1 MSRWLLT
8 LSSETVSNFKTQ
20 LLIFDCRFSC
30 TDRSCLSKKQKQ
42 LRRWPAVWT
51 SNGRRLRFKKL
62 HLKLLSKDSFPPYQQ
77 FRLQDFLPS
86 TFFFFPFFAQNS
98 RIWILGLT
106 FCVVLLPLFVESTSA
121 HKSAFVNV
129 YKILLEIQVLRG
141 KAVEVLYEVAHNACF
156 SRKCFY
162 YQKRL

>member
-1 MSRWLLT
+1 MIAVFLVPTVAVSAKSR
-8 LSSETVSNFKTQ
+8 SSCGVDPPSGLQTVVAFGS
-20 LLIFDCRFSC
+20 
-30 TDRSCLSKKQKQ
+30 RSCISSCY
-42 LRRWPAVWT
+42 RRIP
-51 SNGRRLRFKKL
+51 SHHINSFDFKIFSQVL
-62 HLKLLSKDSFPPYQQ
+62 
-77 FRLQDFLPS
+77 
-86 TFFFFPFFAQNS
+86 FFFFPFFAQNS

-141 KAVEVLYEVAHNACF
+141 KAVEVLYEVTHNACF